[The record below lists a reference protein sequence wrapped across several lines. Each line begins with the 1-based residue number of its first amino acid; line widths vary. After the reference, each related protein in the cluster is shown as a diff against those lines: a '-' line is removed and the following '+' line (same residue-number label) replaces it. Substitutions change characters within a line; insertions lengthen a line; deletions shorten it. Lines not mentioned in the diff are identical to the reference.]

1 MMKLNT
7 KIIKKNYKNILSI
20 AEELRKGEIVAIPT
34 ETVYGLAGRYDR
46 DETIK
51 KIFKIKKRPFN
62 NPLIIHYCN
71 YLQALDDIYYDSRIE
86 LLAKNFWPGPLTI
99 IAKKKNSSISRLV
112 SSDLNT
118 LAIRVP
124 SNKTTLSILKKL
136 FIPVAAPSANRYGK
150 ISPTSAQD
158 VYDELRGKIKKIID
172 SGPCKIGLESTVVD
186 LTSKKAKILRQGG
199 IPEEKIKKIIEV
211 KNIFVTTKVLSPG
224 LSKSHY
230 KPDKPIRIN
239 AIKPRK
245 GEAWLAFGKIPKNYK
260 GISMSLSKKKCL
272 KESAKNLYK
281 MLRKLDK
288 TEIASIA
295 VQKIPFK
302 GLGLAINDRLKKA
315 AYQYND

>member
-1 MMKLNT
+1 MMKLKT
-7 KIIKKNYKNILSI
+7 KIIKKNYKNIFSI

-86 LLAKNFWPGPLTI
+86 LLAKIFWPGPLTI

-136 FIPVAAPSANRYGK
+136 LIPVAAPSANRYGK

-158 VYDELRGKIKKIID
+158 VYDELNGKIKKIID

-315 AYQYND
+315 AYQFND

>member
-1 MMKLNT
+1 M
-7 KIIKKNYKNILSI
+7 
-20 AEELRKGEIVAIPT
+20 
-34 ETVYGLAGRYDR
+34 
-46 DETIK
+46 
-51 KIFKIKKRPFN
+51 
-62 NPLIIHYCN
+62 
-71 YLQALDDIYYDSRIE
+71 
-86 LLAKNFWPGPLTI
+86 
-99 IAKKKNSSISRLV
+99 
-112 SSDLNT
+112 
-118 LAIRVP
+118 
-124 SNKTTLSILKKL
+124 
-136 FIPVAAPSANRYGK
+136 
-150 ISPTSAQD
+150 
-158 VYDELRGKIKKIID
+158 
-172 SGPCKIGLESTVVD
+172 
-186 LTSKKAKILRQGG
+186 RQGG

-288 TEIASIA
+288 TEITSIA